1 MVPVF
6 VVGVMGASL
15 ANCVLAVAAYLKD
28 KLAYEA
34 SGGRG
39 VSGDKESIPA
49 SACCMPQSLSLVSL
63 SPSCLHGY
71 SHGYL
76 FKSQCPCDNANASQS
91 LFPSF
96 FFLKPVLASVW
107 LTSTTQATWGHC
119 SHLEDSESSRRHAW
133 ARSIP
138 CPGPSK
144 SGFLCDRGAP
154 SRGGGD
160 REE

>member
-49 SACCMPQSLSLVSL
+49 SACCMPQRLSLISL

-96 FFLKPVLASVW
+96 FFFFKTSVGVSLAHLYHPSD
-107 LTSTTQATWGHC
+107 LGPLFSPGGQREQQTSCMG
-119 SHLEDSESSRRHAW
+119 S
-133 ARSIP
+133 
-138 CPGPSK
+138 
-144 SGFLCDRGAP
+144 
-154 SRGGGD
+154 
-160 REE
+160 